1 MVVALL
7 LPRVDAVGLGRV
19 EEGARRIGRADE
31 AAAAHEHDRMVTG
44 FVRVATAGQQ
54 AAGDIGEPH
63 TAVVE

>member
-7 LPRVDAVGLGRV
+7 LPGVDAVGLGRV
-19 EEGARRIGRADE
+19 EEVARRIGGADE

-44 FVRVATAGQQ
+44 FVRVATAGRE
-54 AAGDIGEPH
+54 AAADIGESH